1 MTITAL
7 YEASAHATGGRD
19 GHVATLDGGLDL
31 KLTTPKELGGAGGE
45 GNNPVESRIAGC

>member
-31 KLTTPKELGGAGGE
+31 KPIRAKAHFPATRL
-45 GNNPVESRIAGC
+45 